1 MWGKEVCRW
10 RVKLKLGLSVWRLMV
25 LCVGMSLFS
34 FTATAAATDMDKWFR
49 SFKQQ
54 ATDKQLYQLLWAL
67 PKGGDLHHHLSGA
80 GFSEWWFDIA
90 TSPDRNGGYR
100 YYTKTRILQCRGYG
114 TNEYGA
120 DPQFLLFRTIQSS
133 TWQALSDCEQ
143 QEYQRLEALTD
154 EQKQAF
160 LNSIRLDKAHE
171 GRNEFFETHWQR
183 LNELVVNPYIGAHIL
198 LKNMQAFAAEGLQYL
213 ETQVNV
219 DRAQDNNGNPLTPE
233 QTLSVYLEM
242 LASPE
247 ARATGV
253 TVRFQYA
260 LLRFLPNAE
269 QHLAWMYDF
278 VDQHRDIYVGINM
291 VGREDNDKGYPL
303 RFLSALRSLR
313 QRYPAINLAI
323 HAGEVD
329 EPNQHVRDTL
339 LLGAQRIGHGLNTIT
354 DPDTLLLMRHGPY
367 LIEINLISNK
377 LLEYT
382 PDLSTHPFPEY
393 LRTDIPVAL
402 TTDDRGMWDSTL
414 TDEYFVA
421 VHHFNLSWTELVTLG
436 ENSLKHSFLAPDDK
450 AIALKRYRQSV
461 AEFEQAVRSTSATLP
476 ALPPMRGFM
485 CEYYPT
491 LCEKG

>member
-1 MWGKEVCRW
+1 MWGKKVCHWGVR
-10 RVKLKLGLSVWRLMV
+10 LSLGLV
-25 LCVGMSLFS
+25 LISCACV
-34 FTATAAATDMDKWFR
+34 AAPDDMNKWFR
-49 SFKQQ
+49 GYKQQ
-54 ATDKQLYQLLWAL
+54 ASHKQLYQLLWAL

-80 GFSEWWFDIA
+80 GFSEWWYDIA
-90 TSPDRNGGYR
+90 TSPQRNGGYE
-100 YYTKTRILQCRGYG
+100 YFTKTRILHCRGYG
-114 TNEYGA
+114 TNEFGPN
-120 DPQFLLFRTIQSS
+120 PQYLLFRTIQASS
-133 TWQALSDCEQ
+133 YQALSDCEK
-143 QEYQRLEALTD
+143 QEYQPLSALSE

-183 LNELVVNPYIGAHIL
+183 LNELVANPHIGAHIL
-198 LKNMQAFAAEGLQYL
+198 LKNMQAFASEGLQYL

-219 DRAQDNNGNPLTPE
+219 DRAQDNKGNPLSPE
-233 QTLSVYLEM
+233 QTLSIYLDM
-242 LASPE
+242 LASPQ
-247 ARATGV
+247 AKATGV

-269 QHLAWMYDF
+269 SHLAWMYDF

-303 RFLSALRSLR
+303 RFLPALRSLR

-329 EPNQHVRDTL
+329 EPNQHVKDTL

-421 VHHFNLSWTELVTLG
+421 VHHFNLSWTELVSLG
-436 ENSLKHSFLAPDDK
+436 ENSLKYSFLSSEDK
-450 AIALKRYRQSV
+450 RKALEQYRHRV
-461 AEFEQAVRSTSATLP
+461 AEFETAILSGST
-476 ALPPMRGFM
+476 ALPSLPPIRGFM
-485 CEYYPT
+485 CNHYPT

>member
-1 MWGKEVCRW
+1 M
-10 RVKLKLGLSVWRLMV
+10 
-25 LCVGMSLFS
+25 
-34 FTATAAATDMDKWFR
+34 
-49 SFKQQ
+49 
-54 ATDKQLYQLLWAL
+54 
-67 PKGGDLHHHLSGA
+67 
-80 GFSEWWFDIA
+80 
-90 TSPDRNGGYR
+90 
-100 YYTKTRILQCRGYG
+100 
-114 TNEYGA
+114 
-120 DPQFLLFRTIQSS
+120 FRTIQASS
-133 TWQALSDCEQ
+133 YQALSDCEK
-143 QEYQRLEALTD
+143 QEYQPLSALSA

-183 LNELVVNPYIGAHIL
+183 LNELVANPHIGAHIL
-198 LKNMQAFAAEGLQYL
+198 LKNMQAFASEGLQYL

-219 DRAQDNNGNPLTPE
+219 DRAQDNKGNPLSPE
-233 QTLSVYLEM
+233 QTLSIYLDM
-242 LASPE
+242 LASPQ
-247 ARATGV
+247 AKATGV

-269 QHLAWMYDF
+269 SHLAWMYDF

-303 RFLSALRSLR
+303 RFLPALRSLR

-329 EPNQHVRDTL
+329 EPNQHVKDTL

-421 VHHFNLSWTELVTLG
+421 VHHFNLSWTELVSLG
-436 ENSLKHSFLAPDDK
+436 ENSLKYSFLSSEDK
-450 AIALKRYRQSV
+450 RKALEQYRHRV
-461 AEFEQAVRSTSATLP
+461 AEFETAILSGST
-476 ALPPMRGFM
+476 ALPSLPPIRGFM
-485 CEYYPT
+485 CNHYPT